1 MSQEQ
6 TKTSPDEATQAVR
19 DDDPR
24 LRQQYLNPTILQ
36 SFGPHPVNMIC
47 PYCHLGITTR

>member
-1 MSQEQ
+1 MSQTQ
-6 TKTSPDEATQAVR
+6 TKTSPDEATVR
-19 DDDPR
+19 DEDPR
-24 LRQQYLNPTILQ
+24 LRQQYLNPNILQ